1 MATSSSP
8 VSPSS
13 LASMKQEACCPIC
26 LEFLKEPVTLD
37 CGHNF
42 CRGCIADYCDIWEGL
57 GDLECPVCKAE
68 IQKGN
73 FRSNWQLAALV
84 EKIKQN
90 LLPASQPR
98 EQDLCSRHEHEL
110 SFFCKEDEKLLCQM
124 CKESPEHRGHSLL
137 NLEEAAHLYKDQI
150 ACDLEALRNERKEIL
165 ASKADT
171 ELECQ
176 NMLAVQSIRKDR
188 HCQKHQEPLKLFCK
202 NDEALLCVVCD
213 RSKEHRGHETLPLEE
228 ASQEYKDQLRNG
240 LEILKKETRKI
251 LEYKGEFE
259 KESQEVLE
267 QTTAAKQDT
276 AAKFRQLHL
285 FLEEQEKHL
294 VAQVEE
300 VEKAIAKERDQ
311 HLAELSESLSALESL
326 IREVEEKCQQSP
338 SEILQDVRNTLQRY
352 EQYERFTYPVTS
364 CLALKWRIWDFCDIN
379 HLLEGA
385 LKQLKDT
392 LDSELPLQKANVTL
406 DPDTAHPILILSEDL
421 KSVTAG
427 KKAQALPNNPERFDC
442 RGVILGREGFSGG
455 RHFWEVLLGNEEEW
469 SLGVAR
475 KSVERKGPFHTSP
488 KKGVWAVGKWG
499 DRYWAYEDLYR
510 GLTSRGEL
518 KRIRVCL
525 NYAADRVAF
534 FDADRGDLLYE
545 FSGAASS
552 GETLLPF
559 FWVMFHIPLTIAF

>member
-13 LASMKQEACCPIC
+13 LESMKQEACCPIC

-42 CRGCIADYCDIWEGL
+42 CRGCITDYCDTWEGL

-68 IQKGN
+68 MQRGN

-84 EKIKQN
+84 EIIKQN
-90 LLPASQPR
+90 LSPASQPR

-110 SFFCKEDEKLLCQM
+110 SFFCKEDEKLLCQI
-124 CKESPEHRGHSLL
+124 CKESPEHRGHSFL
-137 NLEEAAHLYKDQI
+137 NLEEVVHLYK
-150 ACDLEALRNERKEIL
+150 
-165 ASKADT
+165 
-171 ELECQ
+171 
-176 NMLAVQSIRKDR
+176 AVLSIRKGQV
-188 HCQKHQEPLKLFCK
+188 CQKHQEPLKLFCK
-202 NDEALLCVVCD
+202 DDEALICVVCD
-213 RSKEHRGHETLPLEE
+213 RSKEHQDHKMLPLEE
-228 ASQEYKDQLRNG
+228 ASQEYTDQLCNR
-240 LEILKKETRKI
+240 LEILEKETRKI
-251 LEYKGEFE
+251 LTYKGKFE
-259 KESQEVLE
+259 KESREVLE

-300 VEKAIAKERDQ
+300 MEKEIAKERDQ
-311 HLAELSESLSALESL
+311 HLAELSEALSALESL
-326 IREVEEKCQQSP
+326 IQEVEEKCQQSP
-338 SEILQDVRNTLQRY
+338 SEILQDVQNTLQRY

-364 CLALKWRIWDFCDIN
+364 PLALKWRIWDFCDIN

-421 KSVTAG
+421 KSVAAG
-427 KKAQALPNNPERFDC
+427 EKIQALPVNPERFDHFP
-442 RGVILGREGFSGG
+442 VVLGREGFTAG
-455 RHFWEVLLGNEEEW
+455 RHFWEVLVGNEEDW
-469 SLGVAR
+469 IVGVAR
-475 KSVERKGPFHTSP
+475 KSVRRKVNIPFWP
-488 KKGVWAVGKWG
+488 EEGIWFLGKWNG
-499 DRYWAYEDLYR
+499 SH
-510 GLTSRGEL
+510 GLQRV
-518 KRIRVCL
+518 RVCL
-525 NYAADRVAF
+525 NYAGGRVAF
-534 FDADRGDLLYE
+534 FDADTGDLLYE
-545 FSGAASS
+545 YSGASFS

-559 FWVMFHIPLTIAF
+559 FFVNFNGHLTIS